1 MIKFFKF
8 VVGELADGIEKT
20 TVGAISMFILI
31 GCIVYLVI
39 KEGANDNVDSL
50 ITTGMI
56 VAATLMGV
64 NSVTEIFKKT
74 DNRSINIE
82 EKINTTTTNSSN
94 QTSTTTT
101 TKTEKI
107 TEGEDCDCDSN
118 DRGNMNRPGGR

>member
-1 MIKFFKF
+1 MFKIFKF
-8 VVGELADGIEKT
+8 IATELSDGIEKT
-20 TVGAISMFILI
+20 TVGALSMFVLI

-39 KEGANDNVDSL
+39 KEGATPTVDSL
-50 ITTGMI
+50 MTTAMI

-82 EKINTTTTNSSN
+82 ETINTTTTNSSN
-94 QTSTTTT
+94 QTNTTTT

-107 TEGEDCDCDSN
+107 TEGEDCECSPN
-118 DRGNMNRPGGR
+118 IEENNRRPNGR